1 MLTTI
6 NQYKKFVYESLSKDR
21 SMNFKQKQLEE
32 SAKQL
37 IDAMKKLDIAQVARK
52 QQNEV
57 VKNVLEELN
66 THSITCQGVL
76 IQMVNGFESST
87 TNMKDYNK
95 FVSESVDILGD
106 QYIEMHN
113 KITLLST
120 ENKPDTTYIKT
131 LKNTKSLP
139 NGIVKEGIIDGIKKG
154 FNTIVSS
161 IKSFLSKSK
170 VEVQEIQNE
179 LDLYVS
185 KNDQETDH
193 FVPYYNEAKKTRAL
207 NYTNGSDLFYITIEN
222 GLYYALNDSN
232 GKMIDIIGALEPKNI
247 LLKKHNLKLVP
258 KMQQTFITV
267 NESIENDPNSQAIAN
282 ALIEAKKL
290 IEQTE
295 EEKYYEELV
304 KSKKT
309 EIIKLLQEFDAK
321 KYAIDD
327 KMLTLVT
334 LTGGPKMSD
343 AEYISKMSN
352 AEEVG
357 EHVADMAQSLFSLY
371 TKTFQVSGSLRQYSD
386 DTNLPDG
393 TLGATFDYVFN
404 TVIPPDNNVTESIS
418 NFITRSIRKIKSFIS
433 RFKMASKRFDFAL
446 NQI

>member
-6 NQYKKFVYESLSKDR
+6 NQYKKIVYESLSKDR

-113 KITLLST
+113 KITILST

-179 LDLYVS
+179 LDQYVS

-193 FVPYYNEAKKTRAL
+193 FVPYYNESLNNEGSVSSEAISNAL
-207 NYTNGSDLFYITIEN
+207 N
-222 GLYYALNDSN
+222 
-232 GKMIDIIGALEPKNI
+232 
-247 LLKKHNLKLVP
+247 
-258 KMQQTFITV
+258 
-267 NESIENDPNSQAIAN
+267 
-282 ALIEAKKL
+282 EAKKL

-343 AEYISKMSN
+343 AEYRSKMSN